1 MKVYFVTVGLREE
14 MEVIRKVR
22 PPRLL
27 CSYWYFKKR
36 DLQEFCSS
44 LGYIPEILLDS
55 GAYSAFTKGSCVDL
69 ADYMRYIGKNV
80 EYISRYIAL
89 DVINDPFAT
98 MENYKVMRRA
108 GFSPIP
114 VYHYGDDLNILIEY
128 VQSGETAVAL
138 GNTARIRDKKAVAK
152 WCESIRKELP
162 NDVALH
168 LLGSSSNRII
178 ECGAV
183 DSCDSSAWYMCAV
196 NGGPKLIPGKT
207 RQAKL
212 DRAEA
217 NMIRIMEAFNESTVP
232 SHNCRG

>member
-36 DLQEFCSS
+36 NLQELCNS

-69 ADYMRYIGKNV
+69 ADYMRYIEKNV
-80 EYISRYIAL
+80 ECISRYIAL

-114 VYHYGDDLNILIEY
+114 VYHYGDDLHIINEY
-128 VQSGETAVAL
+128 VQSGEPIVAL

-152 WCESIRKELP
+152 WCEFVRKQFP
-162 NDVALH
+162 SATLH
-168 LLGSSSNRII
+168 LLGSSSGWII
-178 ECGAV
+178 DCGAV
-183 DSCDSSAWYMCAV
+183 DSCDSSAWYIRAV
-196 NGGPKLIPGKT
+196 NGMPKHIPGKT

-217 NMIRIMEAFNESTVP
+217 NMVRIMEAFNERSV
-232 SHNCRG
+232 SFDNRCG